1 MLSDPSDEMWRRGW
15 REGQSFGST
24 GWPLGAPMH
33 HAHRF
38 LRAEAAAPV
47 SARRRGQSCI
57 QAAAGARRHP
67 AASPPG
73 NRPGIWPSDRPGS
86 PLTVSRET
94 ARNAGRDPYQAATAD
109 TAAYGHGRRP
119 KQTKL
124 AQRPAP
130 PAPAEAKPAL
140 CRSPEQIAGR
150 G

>member
-38 LRAEAAAPV
+38 LRRGG
-47 SARRRGQSCI
+47 SARLAPQARSELHPSSSGRKKTSRGI
-57 QAAAGARRHP
+57 AAGEPARHL
-67 AASPPG
+67 AK
-73 NRPGIWPSDRPGS
+73 RPTRT
-86 PLTVSRET
+86 LRVSRET
-94 ARNAGRDPYQAATAD
+94 ARNAGRDRYQAATAD
-109 TAAYGHGRRP
+109 TAAYGHGPRP

-124 AQRPAP
+124 AQLSPP